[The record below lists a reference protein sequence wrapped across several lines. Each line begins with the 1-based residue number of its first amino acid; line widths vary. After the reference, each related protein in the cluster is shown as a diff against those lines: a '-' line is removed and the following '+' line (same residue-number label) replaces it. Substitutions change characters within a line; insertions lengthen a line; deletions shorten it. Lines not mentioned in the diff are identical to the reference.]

1 VDAPGTVSR
10 NVAPARDV
18 AGQSRSPRK
27 AITAEARMTKHLK
40 PKSNVYV
47 GKRKHLRQDLA
58 ETTPGGEAIKWVSKK
73 GKGSIPQDHARV
85 RAELLVLFAR
95 QLQERTLEKGPSR
108 QERTL
113 DLGKGIQSFPRIR
126 TLRLYEHGV
135 RN

>member
-1 VDAPGTVSR
+1 VDASGTVSR

-73 GKGSIPQDHARV
+73 GKGSIPKIMHEFV
-85 RAELLVLFAR
+85 RNSSCCLLDNYK
-95 QLQERTLEKGPSR
+95 KGPSR
-108 QERTL
+108 KDPR
-113 DLGKGIQSFPRIR
+113 DKKGP
-126 TLRLYEHGV
+126 
-135 RN
+135 